1 MFDDAFPL
9 QDDPKGPSAELPLR
23 DRVSHLQA
31 HINAAQ
37 AELTEMVGELED
49 KDLWA
54 EPGVISPAHWVAWR
68 CGMSQHR
75 ARRFVELARGLSDL
89 PKTSESF
96 RRGEIS
102 FDQAE
107 CLAEAATPNTEE
119 ELLTLARTS
128 TASHLKKIVAGY
140 KTALRSMH
148 SAQLRSARYLST
160 SYGADGSFR
169 LSGRFTPEEGA
180 IIRKALRKAEEEL
193 QNEVSTDDPPDPDG
207 SIRQADAF
215 VAIADSSLAGELKE
229 RSSAER
235 FAVTVFVDSEALTED
250 GGETCELEDGPL
262 IHPETARRI
271 SCDSSL
277 VGLLRGADGTIL
289 DSGRKTRKI
298 SAPLRRALHAR
309 DRCCQ
314 WEGCERTRYT
324 EAHHI
329 KHWIRDLGETE
340 LTNLV
345 RLCWTHHDLV
355 HAANMSCEPK
365 EGGGFI
371 FHLPDGSLANEFTRE
386 MVAFGATLRQRYQL
400 EGIDIT
406 PETSTSKWMGEKL
419 HLADAVYDL
428 FFQPKKMKQFADDL
442 AGRGRQKGSN
452 QGDCAEPFGSGTVDV
467 RPVEDQAKE
476 DPPDSG

>member
-1 MFDDAFPL
+1 MFDGASPL
-9 QDDPKGPSAELPLR
+9 RDDPKDPPAELPLR
-23 DRVSHLQA
+23 EQVSHLQA

-37 AELTEMVGELED
+37 AELTEMVGELEE

-68 CGMSQHR
+68 CGMTQHR
-75 ARRFVELARGLSDL
+75 ARRFVDLARNLSDL

-119 ELLTLARTS
+119 ELLTLAHTS
-128 TASHLKKIVAGY
+128 TASHLKKIVSGY

-180 IIRKALRKAEEEL
+180 IIRKALYKAQEEL
-193 QNEVSTDDPPDPDG
+193 KREVSKDDPTDETG
-207 SIRQADAF
+207 EISQADAF
-215 VAIADSSLAGELKE
+215 VAIADSSLATGLKD

-235 FAVTVFVDSEALTED
+235 YQAVVYIDAEALTED
-250 GGETCELEDGPL
+250 GGEICELEDGPL
-262 IHPETARRI
+262 LHPETARRI
-271 SCDSSL
+271 TCDSSL

-289 DSGRKTRKI
+289 DSGRKQRTV
-298 SAPLRRALHAR
+298 SPALRRALHAR

-314 WEGCERTRYT
+314 WDGCERTRYT

-400 EGIDIT
+400 EGLDIT
-406 PETSTSKWMGEKL
+406 PETSTSKWQGEKL

-428 FFQPKKMKQFADDL
+428 FFQPKTMKQRADDL
-442 AGRGRQKGSN
+442 TERERK
-452 QGDCAEPFGSGTVDV
+452 
-467 RPVEDQAKE
+467 K
-476 DPPDSG
+476 DPPTTG